1 MPYFSSDHCFRTY
14 HQLHGL
20 LSGQLEGTTVEQI
33 TDYLKPR
40 AQQLSNVARPF
51 GQPTDASKKKIDSGS
66 VKLRDGLTLRV
77 EDADK
82 EFVFAISKRFDIDEV
97 EALVLLRSFLY
108 NEGLPDTTAS
118 AGSTTIVEELLDAI
132 TPFYYSERL
141 NAFRVLIPLFRANAG
156 GAEPVSD
163 VAANVLPEIIP
174 DGKAFANALITE
186 YTHKIN
192 VRLPSYLDGDS
203 KKAVQW
209 AKQNVK
215 EQLVMLEVLF
225 WTMWDYASC
234 DGPLVAHIYE
244 VAYETNLGSTQQN
257 STLLLDE
264 EGTQLQQDSAA
275 LWILI
280 TIEVLELE
288 RVAEP
293 GGIEVSSDPEDK
305 EIYWSS
311 PDSLQK
317 IHEIITSHADSQ
329 FACQYIAWA
338 FVLSRL
344 VDVCTNLKELPT
356 PYSNFFETVV
366 PPLDRS
372 YARGRDPAHILMS
385 RAAFSPE
392 AGLFRLMLTLLTN
405 SPVFVT
411 SIAWRTGSSITDP
424 NAVAYRSVL
433 KGMQLLHTLTSADS

>member
-1 MPYFSSDHCFRTY
+1 M
-14 HQLHGL
+14 
-20 LSGQLEGTTVEQI
+20 
-33 TDYLKPR
+33 
-40 AQQLSNVARPF
+40 
-51 GQPTDASKKKIDSGS
+51 
-66 VKLRDGLTLRV
+66 KLRDEVTIRV
-77 EDADK
+77 EEADK
-82 EFVFAISKRFDIDEV
+82 EFVFAISKRFDVDEV

-108 NEGLPDTTAS
+108 NEGLPDTA
-118 AGSTTIVEELLDAI
+118 AGADSTTIVEELLDAI

-141 NAFRVLIPLFRANAG
+141 FALRVLIPLFRANAG

-163 VAANVLPEIIP
+163 VAADILPDMIP
-174 DGKAFANALITE
+174 DGKAYAKSLIAE
-186 YTHKIN
+186 YVQKTKT
-192 VRLPSYLDGDS
+192 RLPSIFDADP

-215 EQLVMLEVLF
+215 EQLMILEVLF

-234 DGPLVAHIYE
+234 DGPMVVHIYE
-244 VAYETNLGSTQQN
+244 TAYDTNLGSTQEN

-264 EGTQLQQDSAA
+264 EGVQLQQDGAA

-288 RVAEP
+288 RVADP
-293 GGIEVSSDPEDK
+293 GGIEVSADPEDK

-311 PDSLQK
+311 PDSLQR
-317 IHEIITSHADSQ
+317 IHEIVTSHADSQ

-338 FVLSRL
+338 FILSRL
-344 VDVCTNLKELPT
+344 VEVCTSLKELPT
-356 PYSNFFETVV
+356 SYSHFFEVIV

-372 YARGRDPAHILMS
+372 YARGRDPAHTLMS
-385 RAAFSPE
+385 KAALSPE
-392 AGLFRLMLTLLTN
+392 AGLFPLMLTLLTR
-405 SPVFVT
+405 SPIFVT

-433 KGMQLLHTLTSADS
+433 KGKCILKHRMPRY